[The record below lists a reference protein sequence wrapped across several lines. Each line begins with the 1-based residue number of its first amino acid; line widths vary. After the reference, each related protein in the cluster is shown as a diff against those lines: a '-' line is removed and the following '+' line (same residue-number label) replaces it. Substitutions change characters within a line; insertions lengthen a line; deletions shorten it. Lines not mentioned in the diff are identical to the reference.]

1 MNKRLFALICSIILF
16 QNVYNSDCSA
26 KTTATEGECTN
37 LAVTK
42 PGAQTCVLNDGKC
55 EEQDI
60 PCNQKTSGAT
70 ADLCKQLTT
79 TNPTDKL
86 CILKGTNACEEKDKC
101 NKAKGKDDAACKDF
115 PVENQGNVCKKD
127 TTEGSELCKEVKGES
142 TSKSSFYNL
151 KYSLA
156 FLIVL
161 FLF

>member
-16 QNVYNSDCSA
+16 QYVYNSACTDKSSGASGTDCD
-26 KTTATEGECTN
+26 N
-37 LAVTK
+37 LVVSK
-42 PGAQTCVLNDGKC
+42 PGAQTCVLDGDKCVENDISCDDK
-55 EEQDI
+55 
-60 PCNQKTSGAT
+60 KSGAS
-70 ADLCKQLTT
+70 ADLCKQLKTT
-79 TNPTDKL
+79 STDKL
-86 CILKGTNACEEKDKC
+86 CILKGTNACEEKEKC

-115 PVENQGNVCKKD
+115 PVENQGNVCKRD
-127 TTEGSELCKEVKGES
+127 TTEGSDLCKEVKGES